1 MIPINGRIVVLHKRV
16 INQIKSADERKIP
29 LQIGVSCSDSRPLMQ
44 NANEK
49 L

>member
-16 INQIKSADERKIP
+16 INQIKRDERKIP